1 MARVGVAILGAS
13 GLVSQRMQQRL
24 SMHPWF
30 KLVAIAGQSADTLL
44 SKLDW
49 HLDEPRPQSIEECE
63 LRILDIHSKQL
74 AKTLLNENV
83 QLAFSALPSQPALE
97 IEKRLVEAGIHVFS
111 NASAYRMHPTVP
123 LVVADVNPEALIA
136 PSDGAALHACATNC
150 TLIPLLHPLFLLTQ
164 QYAIQKVVVRSEQAL
179 SGAGW
184 RLLFNDELRTKAIGN
199 EIEGEAEKIVE
210 EAEKILRTDG
220 IEWDVQCKRVDERDG
235 HIVNVDVHVG
245 ESPAY
250 KEIHELL
257 SNGYSEHLLQLPS
270 QPEKPMVVVQS
281 EPIRETFLWNG
292 QTMESLDPCSDLK
305 AGMTTT
311 VQLIDVV
318 DGRISFRALSHNTIR
333 GAAGGVLLLAELAY
347 QNNMI
352 PSVDINPPSSSS
364 VS

>member
-1 MARVGVAILGAS
+1 MSSIGVAILGAS
-13 GLVSQRMQQRL
+13 GLVSQRMQQRIA
-24 SMHPWF
+24 MHPWF
-30 KLVAIAGQSADTLL
+30 KLVAVAGQSTDILL
-44 SKLDW
+44 SDVEW
-49 HLDEPRPQSIEECE
+49 HLDEPRPQSIEESK
-63 LRILDIHSKQL
+63 LRIIDIHSEQL
-74 AKTLLNENV
+74 ANELVNENV

-111 NASAYRMHPTVP
+111 NASAYRMYPNVP
-123 LVVADVNPEALIA
+123 LIVADVNPEALIA
-136 PSDGAALHACATNC
+136 PSYGAALHACATNC
-150 TLIPLLHPLFLLTQ
+150 TLIPVLHPLFLLTKQ
-164 QYAIQKVVVRSEQAL
+164 HAIQKVVVRSEQAL

-184 RLLFNDELRTKAIGN
+184 KLLLDDELRTKAIGN
-199 EIEGEAEKIVE
+199 EIEGEAEKIIE
-210 EAEKILRTDG
+210 EAEKILHIDG
-220 IEWDVQCKRVDERDG
+220 IKWDVQCKRVDERDG
-235 HIVNVDVHVG
+235 HVVNVDVHVAD
-245 ESPAY
+245 SPTFE
-250 KEIHELL
+250 EIHELL
-257 SNGYSEHLLQLPS
+257 SSGYSEHLLQLPS

-292 QTMESLDPCSDLK
+292 QTMESIDPSSDLK

-311 VQLIDVV
+311 VQLIDVL